1 MAVPP
6 KPASPQ
12 RPSSPPKPA
21 AESAPPPVAQPR
33 APAPRLPPA
42 APGRGGRLHLGEML
56 LHAGVIN
63 QAKLDQALS
72 MARRNNERLG
82 SVLIANGFARPEE
95 IAKTLAQQFRVAYL
109 EPNRVKVEMVDREAV
124 TLVGIKVLKERKM
137 LPLLSRGR
145 PQLLLGDPLDT
156 QGTDQVEAVLGKRE
170 YVISTTSAIEMVLQ
184 IISFETVDADQIVES
199 ARDSIEAGEVN
210 ALFQYILAKAVL
222 EKASDVHIEPSAS
235 TSVVRYRID
244 GEMKVALSIPRTRHD
259 NLANVIYGMAGVDL
273 SDFGRLHDGRFSFAF
288 AGRKLDIRFAS
299 SPTVEGPMMVMR
311 ILDDTRSLATL
322 EELGYAPWNLT
333 AIDQLL
339 RYPFGLVLV
348 VGPTGSGK
356 TTTLYSCLSRINDG
370 ATKILTVE
378 DPVEIRVPSV
388 QQVQVNEKA
397 EVTFARSI
405 RAFLRQ
411 DPDVILVGEIRDEET
426 AREAFR
432 AANTGHL
439 VFSTLHANSSVE
451 AIGRLMDLGMD
462 PYQVS
467 TTLLGSLSQRLM
479 RKVCKYCAKRVSLNP
494 ATLIPEHAEN
504 LFGAGRVPTAP
515 FEVFE
520 QGTGCE
526 KCSGGNAGRT
536 VVAEVMLLE
545 KSVRELIYQRA
556 SNQQVVQAAREHGF
570 RTMTDNALWMLVKG
584 EASLKEIEATIGPVT
599 LARGKRGDRTQNG
612 GTP

>member
-6 KPASPQ
+6 PKSLPPE
-12 RPSSPPKPA
+12 RPRVPSKAVA
-21 AESAPPPVAQPR
+21 AVAPPLPPR
-33 APAPRLPPA
+33 APRLPPA

-82 SVLIANGFARPEE
+82 AVLVANGFARPEE
-95 IAKTLAQQFRVAYL
+95 IAKTLAQQFKVAYV
-109 EPNRVKVEMVDREAV
+109 EPARVKVEMVDRAAV
-124 TLVGIKVLKERKM
+124 KLVGIKVLQERKM
-137 LPLLSRGR
+137 LPLNVDGR
-145 PQLLLGDPLDT
+145 PHLLLGDPLDT
-156 QGTDQVEAVLGKRE
+156 HGTDLVEGVLGKRE
-170 YVISTTSAIEMVLQ
+170 YVISTSSAIEMVLQ

-244 GEMKVALSIPRTRHD
+244 GDMKVALSIPRSRHD

-439 VFSTLHANSSVE
+439 VFSTLHANSSIE
-451 AIGRLMDLGMD
+451 AVGRLLDLGMD

-479 RKVCKYCAKRVSLNP
+479 RKVCQHCSKRVALNP
-494 ATLIPEHAEN
+494 ATLIQEHAEN
-504 LFGAGRVPTAP
+504 LFGVGRVPTAP
-515 FEVFE
+515 FEVLE
-520 QGTGCE
+520 QGQGCS
-526 KCSGGNAGRT
+526 KCTGGNAGRT

-556 SNQQVVQAAREHGF
+556 SNQVVVQAAREHGF

-584 EASLKEIEATIGPVT
+584 EASLKEIEATVGPVT
-599 LARGKRGDRTQNG
+599 LAKGSRHKERSSSG
-612 GTP
+612 GTS